1 MFEILPQ
8 EIIVYNSNYLDFSSL
23 TSFAKT
29 SKQIYALK
37 DVFFKSY
44 YNREFSFFSSIH
56 PYSETHIKGLIKQQ
70 RIFTLLPEKATR
82 ITGFKRLHPKLA
94 LNFCLDH
101 QFIVTFDKDSFV
113 HVRQAELEKGHSQI
127 IKFDNENTTCFK
139 VKDFVSFWIDQQK
152 DKINIDVIIID
163 EKNNFQSGFRF
174 SYIDTKCEIKGFS
187 FQNKQLT
194 VLALKTNGFTFTK
207 IEGFQELTVK
217 KGKLI
222 SKNNSA
228 KEKPKKKIKNA
239 TESIQS
245 SINSPIQTVIWDLKI
260 ESHQQIV
267 LQNFSHLVLK
277 EPEKYVLISI
287 ENKTSFSLPQDVTP
301 LKIEEDVLIGWDKE
315 TIQLINLNDNSISK
329 TVAIKNHPASLDE
342 QSVAL
347 QGSYLYVL
355 SKDLNQETRLYE
367 YSITVYNTV
376 TDLSKTYS
384 LDTFNV
390 PYTQQP
396 KWTADWFSFVH
407 EGGEKTNFD
416 GIYNFPYPFSVS
428 KFHLDQEYSK
438 RKSLQPLKQN
448 TKQPKPSRKK

>member
-1 MFEILPQ
+1 M
-8 EIIVYNSNYLDFSSL
+8 
-23 TSFAKT
+23 
-29 SKQIYALK
+29 
-37 DVFFKSY
+37 
-44 YNREFSFFSSIH
+44 
-56 PYSETHIKGLIKQQ
+56 
-70 RIFTLLPEKATR
+70 
-82 ITGFKRLHPKLA
+82 A

-390 PYTQQP
+390 TYTQQP
-396 KWTADWFSFVH
+396 K
-407 EGGEKTNFD
+407 
-416 GIYNFPYPFSVS
+416 
-428 KFHLDQEYSK
+428 
-438 RKSLQPLKQN
+438 
-448 TKQPKPSRKK
+448 